1 MSVSFCLPLMR
12 KALLMTKPSSP
23 LRAWVISISSV
34 ALKQQTTPT
43 LFRCLAPR
51 LFWPQLPRRARPLP
65 LPEATNPFTHQPALG
80 GVQVTAAPAATAWT
94 PHPACIAKSLGS
106 ILEQAGTAR
115 SGVLTPTPGNPRS
128 LMWEERTRSEEH
140 TSELQSRLHLVC
152 RLLLE

>member
-1 MSVSFCLPLMR
+1 MSVSLCLPLMR

-23 LRAWVISISSV
+23 LRPWVISISSV

-106 ILEQAGTAR
+106 ILEQAGRAHMD
-115 SGVLTPTPGNPRS
+115 SDEQNEDIAFKLGLGDLTKFKAG
-128 LMWEERTRSEEH
+128 L
-140 TSELQSRLHLVC
+140 
-152 RLLLE
+152 